1 MLFSLVEYG
10 QSHMLNMTDEVLAKL
25 VQKQLAHSLT
35 DEESLI
41 LARMSEKALLKIQ
54 RQLTE
59 LLSTADDAEKI
70 QKLREDIKKSS

>member
-1 MLFSLVEYG
+1 
-10 QSHMLNMTDEVLAKL
+10 MTDEVLAKL